1 MDYGISSD
9 PYWILQWEKQEII
22 TQVIN
27 KNLNPVWHE
36 VVSFEITTG
45 KDDLVITIIDK
56 DLIGSGDFEGR
67 VVIHM
72 DSLRD

>member
-1 MDYGISSD
+1 
-9 PYWILQWEKQEII
+9 
-22 TQVIN
+22 
-27 KNLNPVWHE
+27 

-67 VVIHM
+67 VVIPM